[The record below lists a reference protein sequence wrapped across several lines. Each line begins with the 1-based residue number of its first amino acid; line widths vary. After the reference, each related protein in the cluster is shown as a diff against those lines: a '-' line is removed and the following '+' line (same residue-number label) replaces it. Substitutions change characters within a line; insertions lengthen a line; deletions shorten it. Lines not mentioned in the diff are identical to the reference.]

1 MQRLVLGALVALL
14 STSLLQ
20 AQTANESQFPKI
32 ELSGGYLYTGEFPYN
47 VFRFPIE
54 NNGNVAL
61 ESDFGTR
68 RGFAL
73 SFTRNLNRHIGFRAE
88 FSSQFH
94 HDESIANFTV
104 QGGTATFSASQPIE
118 LTPKLFNFLVGPEI
132 KFRNRTRF
140 TPLLYDLFGFA
151 HTAARFS
158 TSGAA
163 LSFNLPTTETGF
175 SMAYGGGLQVRI
187 NGRFSVRTSVDF
199 NPKRVGRDDNGARQD
214 LNDLRGFIG
223 VVFH

>member
-1 MQRLVLGALVALL
+1 MQRLVLGALAALL
-14 STSLLQ
+14 SASLLQ
-20 AQTANESQFPKI
+20 AQTANENQFPKI
-32 ELSGGYLYTGEFPYN
+32 ELSAGYLYTGEFPYN
-47 VFRFPIE
+47 VFRFPIQ
-54 NNGNVAL
+54 NNGNVEL

-73 SFTRNLNRHIGFRAE
+73 SSTRNLNRYIGFRAE

-94 HDESIANFTV
+94 LDEGAANFTV
-104 QGGTATFSASQPIE
+104 QRGTATFSVSQPIE

-151 HTAARFS
+151 HSTATFS

-163 LSFNLPTTETGF
+163 LSLNLLSAETGF
-175 SMAYGGGLQVRI
+175 SMAYGGGLEVRI
-187 NGRFSVRTSVDF
+187 IGRFSVRTSVDF

-214 LNDLRGFIG
+214 LNDLRWFIG